1 MPLRTD
7 LATSIVYNQGYCLA
21 KPSMQFIDANVWS
34 SYDVVVFSV
43 GLLNTK
49 LACKSVE
56 QQVLLFFFFVL
67 RLLSPSSSL
76 VLVHLFRVGCDSELD
91 PLQHAILP
99 LFQLLGLIY
108 ECAVIHEYH
117 IICCAQIFGWA
128 IRCAVHSA
136 STTCGVCVRDRE
148 SGKAK

>member
-1 MPLRTD
+1 
-7 LATSIVYNQGYCLA
+7 
-21 KPSMQFIDANVWS
+21 
-34 SYDVVVFSV
+34 VFSV

-76 VLVHLFRVGCDSELD
+76 ILLVLVHLFRVSCDSELD

-117 IICCAQIFGWA
+117 IICCAQIFG
-128 IRCAVHSA
+128 
-136 STTCGVCVRDRE
+136 
-148 SGKAK
+148 